1 MNHQEN
7 ILVLLK
13 YVKIND
19 QNIELLS
26 KTQYLKEDITL
37 LEFKEKV
44 DKILDEINP
53 SFKVKRITLYEK
65 IFNEYF
71 DLVGLFLFENNQK
84 FKIFNE
90 VSKIEG
96 LNFIFI
102 CPLVQETSSNS
113 VTQFNTLAITSSI
126 DTLKI
131 DENGDKSIEN
141 AIKDLISREL
151 GENPPKIEDL
161 TKWRRKA
168 VRIIA
173 YDLMMIQYAINFEY
187 KRFFIFYFLFFK
199 VIIIHR

>member
-1 MNHQEN
+1 
-7 ILVLLK
+7 
-13 YVKIND
+13 
-19 QNIELLS
+19 
-26 KTQYLKEDITL
+26 
-37 LEFKEKV
+37 
-44 DKILDEINP
+44 
-53 SFKVKRITLYEK
+53 
-65 IFNEYF
+65 
-71 DLVGLFLFENNQK
+71 
-84 FKIFNE
+84 
-90 VSKIEG
+90 
-96 LNFIFI
+96 
-102 CPLVQETSSNS
+102 

-173 YDLMMIQYAINFEY
+173 YDLMMKQYALNFEY
-187 KRFFIFYFLFFK
+187 KRYFIFYFLFFK

>member
-1 MNHQEN
+1 M
-7 ILVLLK
+7 
-13 YVKIND
+13 
-19 QNIELLS
+19 
-26 KTQYLKEDITL
+26 
-37 LEFKEKV
+37 
-44 DKILDEINP
+44 
-53 SFKVKRITLYEK
+53 
-65 IFNEYF
+65 
-71 DLVGLFLFENNQK
+71 GLFLFENNQK

-113 VTQFNTLAITSSI
+113 VTQFNTLAITSSM